1 MPSPSTGPLAG
12 LPVLSVTTEAE
23 NLAAEFLRT
32 GALPPAVHSD
42 AVHLAVAAVAWAD
55 YLLTWN

>member
-1 MPSPSTGPLAG
+1 M
-12 LPVLSVTTEAE
+12 LSVTTEAE

-32 GALPPAVHSD
+32 GALPLAVHSD
-42 AVHLAVAAVAWAD
+42 AVPLAVAAVAWAD